1 MRQIYFDILIMT
13 KRKGGI
19 GQRPGRKKECNQKIV
34 SKTSASSVS
43 KLLVKRQKED
53 MIKVVQTLITEILP
67 VISSKIQLLCSP

>member
-1 MRQIYFDILIMT
+1 MVRQIYFDILIMT

-19 GQRPGRKKECNQKIV
+19 GRRPGRQKECNQKTV

-53 MIKVVQTLITEILP
+53 MIKMESRRERRIVTPITKDMEEHN
-67 VISSKIQLLCSP
+67 V